1 MPAVA
6 VLGAQWGDEG
16 KGKVVHLLSRDAQYC
31 VRFNGGTNAGHRVVT
46 SKVREFESSEAR
58 RVEGS
63 EPANSRPRELKTH
76 EFKFHLIPSGA
87 IHEGCAGVLA
97 HGMVIDPYALVQEL
111 NALRELRGSDP
122 EIYISSNAHLLLPY
136 HPVIERLEGAQSLL
150 DTTAKGIGPAYRDK
164 AARIGLRMSDLLFPQ
179 RFAEKLSAVLE
190 RYQKLWP
197 ASPEIKRL
205 RASALADDVLALS
218 ESFRDRIVDTVQ
230 LLHDAMDQ
238 NKYIIFEGAQ
248 AALLDLDL
256 GTYPYVTSSTATIGG
271 IGSGAGVPPQR
282 VGRVV
287 GVVKAYTTRVGHGPF
302 PTEARDSAGD
312 RLRDQG
318 HEFGTTTGRPRRCGW
333 LDLVAL
339 RYATMINGFTEI
351 ALTKLDVLTGFAE
364 IPVATSYRYHGRVVH
379 EFPTVCEILGE
390 CEPVYEKLPG
400 WEESLSQCR
409 EFSELPPAARRYV
422 QLIEDELGVPISV
435 ISVGPGEEQNLW
447 R

>member
-16 KGKVVHLLSRDAQYC
+16 KGKLVHLLARHADYC

-46 SKVREFESSEAR
+46 SRI
-58 RVEGS
+58 
-63 EPANSRPRELKTH
+63 PAGAQGDETPTH
-76 EFKFHLIPSGA
+76 EFKFHLIPAGSL
-87 IHEGCAGVLA
+87 HENCAGVLA

-111 NALRELRGSDP
+111 NALRELRGSEP
-122 EIYISSNAHLLLPY
+122 EIYISSNAHLLMPY
-136 HPVIERLEGAQSLL
+136 HPIIERVEGSQTAL

-164 AARIGLRMSDLLFPQ
+164 AARIGLRMSDLLFPH

-190 RYQKLWP
+190 RYQRLWP
-197 ASPEIKRL
+197 DQPELRRL
-205 RASALADDVLALS
+205 RADALADDVLATA

-230 LLHDAMDQ
+230 LVHDALDRDE
-238 NKYIIFEGAQ
+238 YIIFEGAQ

-256 GTYPYVTSSTATIGG
+256 GTYPYVTSSTPTIGG

-282 VGRVV
+282 IERVI
-287 GVVKAYTTRVGHGPF
+287 GVAKAYVTRVGHGPF
-302 PTEARDSAGD
+302 PTEARDSFGE
-312 RLRDQG
+312 RLRLQG

-339 RYATMINGFTEI
+339 RYAARINGFTEI
-351 ALTKLDVLTGFAE
+351 ALTKLDVLTGFPE
-364 IPVATSYRYHGRVVH
+364 IPIATSYRYHGRVLH
-379 EFPTVCEILGE
+379 EFPTVCEILQE

-400 WEESLSQCR
+400 WQEPLSDCR
-409 EFSELPPAARRYV
+409 EFSELPAAAQRYIRV
-422 QLIEDELGVPISV
+422 IEDEVGIPVSM
-435 ISVGPGEEQNLW
+435 ISVGPEEEQNLW

>member
-16 KGKVVHLLSRDAQYC
+16 KGKVVHLLARHADYC

-46 SKVREFESSEAR
+46 SRI
-58 RVEGS
+58 
-63 EPANSRPRELKTH
+63 PALVGAHGEEVPPETH

-87 IHEGCAGVLA
+87 LHENCAGVLA

-111 NALRELRGSDP
+111 NALRELRGSEP
-122 EIYISSNAHLLLPY
+122 EIYISANAHLLMPY
-136 HPVIERLEGAQSLL
+136 HPIIERLEGSQTAL

-179 RFAEKLSAVLE
+179 KFAEKLSAVLE
-190 RYQKLWP
+190 RYQRLWP
-197 ASPEIKRL
+197 DQPELKRL
-205 RASALADDVLALS
+205 RADGLADEVLKLS
-218 ESFRDRIVDTVQ
+218 EDFRDRIVDTVQ
-230 LLHDAMDQ
+230 LLHDALNQ

-256 GTYPYVTSSTATIGG
+256 GTYPYVTSSTPTIGG
-271 IGSGAGVPPQR
+271 IGSGAGVPPHKIDR
-282 VGRVV
+282 II
-287 GVVKAYTTRVGHGPF
+287 GVAKAYATRVGHGPF
-302 PTEARDSAGD
+302 PTEARDSFGE
-312 RLRDQG
+312 RLRTQG
-318 HEFGTTTGRPRRCGW
+318 QEFGTTTGRPRRCGW

-339 RYATMINGFTEI
+339 RYATTINGFTEI

-364 IPVATSYRYHGRVVH
+364 IPIATSYRYHGRVLH
-379 EFPTVCEILGE
+379 EFPTVCEILQE
-390 CEPVYEKLPG
+390 CEPVYERLPG
-400 WEESLSQCR
+400 WQEPLSNCR
-409 EFSELPPAARRYV
+409 DFSELPPAAQRYI
-422 QLIEDELGVPISV
+422 QLVEDEVGVPISM

>member
-16 KGKVVHLLSRDAQYC
+16 KGKLAHLLARDANYC

-46 SKVREFESSEAR
+46 SRVPALVGAPSEEAPT
-58 RVEGS
+58 E
-63 EPANSRPRELKTH
+63 AH

-87 IHEGCAGVLA
+87 LHEGCAGVLA

-111 NALRELRGSDP
+111 NALRELRGSEP

-136 HPVIERLEGAQSLL
+136 HPIIERLEGSQSAL
-150 DTTAKGIGPAYRDK
+150 DTTVKGIGPAYRDK
-164 AARIGLRMSDLLFPQ
+164 AARIGLRTSDLLFPQ
-179 RFAEKLSAVLE
+179 KFAEKLSAVLE
-190 RYQKLWP
+190 RHRKLWP
-197 ASPEIKRL
+197 DHPDIKYLQSEALTDDML
-205 RASALADDVLALS
+205 RLS
-218 ESFRDRIVDTVQ
+218 EGFRDRIVDTVQ
-230 LLHDAMDQ
+230 LLHDALDQ
-238 NKYIIFEGAQ
+238 DKYIIFEGAQ
-248 AALLDLDL
+248 GALLDLDV

-282 VGRVV
+282 IGRVI

-302 PTEARDSAGD
+302 PTEARDLAGD
-312 RLRDQG
+312 RLRAQG

-339 RYATMINGFTEI
+339 RYAAMINGFTEI

-364 IPVATSYRYHGRVVH
+364 IPVATSYRYHGRVVR

-390 CEPVYEKLPG
+390 CEPMYERLPG
-400 WEESLSQCR
+400 WEEPLSDCTD
-409 EFSELPPAARRYV
+409 FSELPLAAQRYV
-422 QLIEDELGVPISV
+422 QLIEDEVGVPISV

>member
-1 MPAVA
+1 MPALA

-16 KGKVVHLLSRDAQYC
+16 KGKVVHLLARDADYC

-46 SKVREFESSEAR
+46 SRAHGEE
-58 RVEGS
+58 
-63 EPANSRPRELKTH
+63 RPPS
-76 EFKFHLIPSGA
+76 EFKFHLIPAGA
-87 IHEGCAGVLA
+87 LHEGCAGVLA
-97 HGMVIDPYALVQEL
+97 HGMVIDPQALVQEL
-111 NALRELRGSDP
+111 EALRELRGSEP

-136 HPVIERLEGAQSLL
+136 HPIIERLEGSQTAL

-179 RFAEKLSAVLE
+179 KFTEKLSAVLE
-190 RYQKLWP
+190 RYQKFWP
-197 ASPEIKRL
+197 DHPQIKRL
-205 RASALADDVLALS
+205 RADALADELLRLS
-218 ESFRDRIVDTVQ
+218 EGFRDRIVDTVQ
-230 LLHDAMDQ
+230 LLHDALDQ

-282 VGRVV
+282 IGRVV

-302 PTEARDSAGD
+302 PTEARDQAGE
-312 RLRDQG
+312 RLRAAG

-339 RYATMINGFTEI
+339 RYAAMINGFTEI

-364 IPVATSYRYHGRVVH
+364 IPVATSYRYHGRIVR
-379 EFPTVCEILGE
+379 EFPTVCEILQE
-390 CEPVYEKLPG
+390 CEPVYERLSG
-400 WEESLSQCR
+400 WEEPLSGCQ
-409 EFSELPPAARRYV
+409 EFSKLPLAAQRYV

-435 ISVGPGEEQNLW
+435 VSVGPGEEQNLW